1 MTCVRSVHVA
11 SPGAGI
17 DVTLELCGAGK
28 EDRDSQKVFLLLW
41 ACLSPLFSLPGCPG
55 GLKQRMDL
63 CILSF
68 GSANLDQFPPRTPFC
83 LLAPVEGEE
92 AQGAS
97 SGVEP
102 HHPDCHLECITAS
115 VVNYTGVSSNRHHL
129 GSSF

>member
-97 SGVEP
+97 SGVEESP
-102 HHPDCHLECITAS
+102 TILTVTWNALLHL
-115 VVNYTGVSSNRHHL
+115 
-129 GSSF
+129 